1 MPNGNQLS
9 GCAVFILSICL
20 FLSLCVIGALG
31 STLLLEGWPTLQSQM
46 AAALPAPA
54 TPTQLPLPQPVAVR
68 VAPELAIY
76 TQQAVGYTRL
86 IDDSLSEIEQLL
98 FLPQWGEAAWH
109 SRVHTYVM
117 LIQNANVGLVKL
129 AAPPPLTDAH
139 YRLLV
144 TVDACVQ
151 ASRSASLGI
160 ELVDAGLL
168 YQAALQ
174 MQACNAGLSSAQGEI
189 DGLVVRASTIQPPEP
204 VIFESP
210 AIVIPPTATPYIP
223 PPIIIEPTAIIIP
236 ATSTPY
242 VAPAPP
248 APAPAACDPSYPD
261 VCIPPGPP
269 DLNCE
274 DIVFRNFRVIGADPH
289 GFDGERDGLGCE

>member
-31 STLLLEGWPTLQSQM
+31 STLMFDGWPTLRSQV
-46 AAALPAPA
+46 AAALPAVA
-54 TPTQLPLPQPVAVR
+54 TPTQLPVPERVVPQPATLR

-98 FLPQWGEAAWH
+98 LLPQWGEAAWH
-109 SRVHTYVM
+109 GQVHTYVM

-174 MQACNAGLSSAQGEI
+174 MQACNTELSSAQGEI
-189 DGLVVRASTIQPPEP
+189 DGLVMQASTVQLPEP

-210 AIVIPPTATPYIP
+210 AIIIPPTATPYYIP
-223 PPIIIEPTAIIIP
+223 PPIIIEPTAIII
-236 ATSTPY
+236 
-242 VAPAPP
+242 
-248 APAPAACDPSYPD
+248 PAACDPSYPD

-269 DLNCE
+269 DLNCD
-274 DIVFRNFRVIGADPH
+274 DIVFRNFRVLWPDPH